1 MNSKI
6 LEIYTNPNNPGALS
20 GISGFIK
27 NNPQFNEIEVKKTLL
42 SSNAYTK
49 HIPPKRNFKRRK
61 IVVGGINKLWQA
73 DLIDTQKLKYQNSHY
88 NYILTVIDCFSK
100 YAWAEPIKSKQAV
113 STESEFE
120 KIIESSGSQP
130 EKLLIDGG
138 NEFKGSCK
146 KYLEGLGIKVTIA
159 ESDLKASVVERFN
172 RTLKEKIWRNF
183 EVNNNKKYVTDLP
196 KLLNNYNNSFH
207 SSIQTKP
214 SLVNSLNEKATF
226 KTLYGFEMTGGP
238 NEFIEFIFKIGDY
251 VRSVIPVKL
260 FEKGYTKKWSDEVFI
275 IMNVFL
281 HTRLLTK

>member
-1 MNSKI
+1 MPG
-6 LEIYTNPNNPGALS
+6 PNRLNQSRL
-20 GISGFIK
+20 
-27 NNPQFNEIEVKKTLL
+27 
-42 SSNAYTK
+42 
-49 HIPPKRNFKRRK
+49 
-61 IVVGGINKLWQA
+61 
-73 DLIDTQKLKYQNSHY
+73 
-88 NYILTVIDCFSK
+88 
-100 YAWAEPIKSKQAV
+100 
-113 STESEFE
+113 STESAFK

-214 SLVNSLNEKATF
+214 SLVKSLNEKATF

-275 IMNVFL
+275 IHERIPSHPPTYKIKSLTGEVVYNQKHDVEKIFYSEELNKILTEEFPIDAFKVLTEKNDQILVQKLNTNTDIEGPIWVNKSTFL
-281 HTRLLTK
+281 NG